1 MVGGASP
8 VLKRRAAAGA
18 ALLAALAAYYTW
30 QFSLPRLGLWGDIA
44 FVAFVLIPAVFALVW
59 FALPARRAR
68 WVLPAAGV
76 AVVLVVVL
84 QQVHAPI
91 PANFLKLAAT
101 TTIAFWFLGWFESVS
116 WVALVAVIIPWV
128 DAYSVWRG
136 PTHHIIKH
144 EQHLFSLLSFAF
156 PVPGERGAANLGV
169 PDLLFFA
176 LFLAAA
182 ARWRL
187 RVGWTWLALTASLG
201 GTMALAVWLRLAG
214 LPALPGLS
222 LGFLV
227 PNADLVWRHVRAE
240 LHRHRAGK
248 DTPQPSG

>member
-8 VLKRRAAAGA
+8 LLKRRAAAGA
-18 ALLAALAAYYTW
+18 ALLTALVAYYTW
-30 QFSLPRLGLWGDIA
+30 QGSLPRLGLWGDIA
-44 FVAFVLIPAVFALVW
+44 FVALVLIPAVFALVW
-59 FALPARRAR
+59 FALPVRGAR
-68 WVLPAAGV
+68 WVLPAAGLATAL
-76 AVVLVVVL
+76 AVVL
-84 QQVHAPI
+84 QEAHAPI

-101 TTIAFWFLGWFESVS
+101 TAIAFWFLGWFESVS
-116 WVALVAVIIPWV
+116 WVTLVALIIPWV

-156 PVPGERGAANLGV
+156 PVPGEHGAANLGV

-187 RVGWTWLALTASLG
+187 RVGWSWLALTASLG
-201 GTMALAVWLRLAG
+201 GTMALAVWLGLAG

-227 PNADLVWRHVRAE
+227 PNADLLWRRVRAE
-240 LHRHRAGK
+240 LRRHGSGT
-248 DTPQPSG
+248 DTPQTSR